1 MNNKKLNNK
10 GFTLIELLAAVV
22 IIAILS
28 IILLPNTMKTIQNG
42 TNTGYNIFV
51 KNIREASILL
61 FEELEYTNSSLYYH
75 DLTNGQTNN
84 QIKLNKDKN
93 NVTLTVNIQTIVS
106 NGFLKAS
113 HNYDYSTNKN
123 NLILINPKTKKDV
136 GDCEIIITKTKTK
149 NNKVNYM
156 LKNNSLNNK
165 NCPTDKDYEKTLN

>member
-28 IILLPNTMKTIQNG
+28 IILLPNTMKTLQNG

-61 FEELEYTNSSLYYH
+61 FEELEYTNSSLYYY

-113 HNYDYSTNKN
+113 HNYDYSTNQN

-165 NCPTDKDYEKTLN
+165 NCPTDKDYEKNT